1 MKDYFKRNTPIFY
14 IGIAT
19 AIVFI
24 SIIIA
29 GQNTPN
35 VQPSL
40 SPTEE
45 KDLFTEK
52 DQIIGFK
59 EARVTLVEF
68 MDYTCL
74 YCKTINPTLKN
85 LIAGNKNKLR
95 IIVRNF
101 PLKDNPGH
109 ENSYSAA
116 LAAQAAAKFN
126 KFEDFHNAFLET
138 DKLDRESILT
148 IVERFGINKEEF
160 IKEWDSQEVKNKV
173 DQDLSDAS
181 RLQLRGTPSIFLNGK
196 IVNLQNQDLNT
207 VVLAEINRIY
217 PQN

>member
-29 GQNTPN
+29 GQSTPN

-40 SPTEE
+40 TPVEE

-59 EARVTLVEF
+59 DARVTIVEF
-68 MDYTCL
+68 MDYTCP

-109 ENSYSAA
+109 ENSYPAA
-116 LAAQAAAKFN
+116 LAVQAAAKFN
-126 KFEDFHNAFLET
+126 KFEDLHNALLET
-138 DKLDRESILT
+138 DKLDRDSILS
-148 IVERFGINKEEF
+148 IVERIGINKEEF

-196 IVNLQNQDLNT
+196 IVDLQNQDLNT

>member
-29 GQNTPN
+29 GQSTPN

-40 SPTEE
+40 TPVEE

-59 EARVTLVEF
+59 DARVTIVEF
-68 MDYTCL
+68 MDYTCP

-95 IIVRNF
+95 TF
-101 PLKDNPGH
+101 
-109 ENSYSAA
+109 S
-116 LAAQAAAKFN
+116 
-126 KFEDFHNAFLET
+126 
-138 DKLDRESILT
+138 
-148 IVERFGINKEEF
+148 
-160 IKEWDSQEVKNKV
+160 
-173 DQDLSDAS
+173 S
-181 RLQLRGTPSIFLNGK
+181 RLFSLKNSLILIPSASFLNG
-196 IVNLQNQDLNT
+196 IS
-207 VVLAEINRIY
+207 
-217 PQN
+217 